1 MNMSPFG
8 WFITLVAAGFLLT
21 LAEVFLP
28 GGVAGVLGGL
38 MLLAAMGVG
47 LATFPGPWGFVAVL
61 AIMVFG
67 GIAFL
72 LWVQFFPRSRVGRRI
87 TLQTDSTAVKTV
99 AASRDLMGATG
110 ETVTALRP
118 AGVAIIGNQRYDV
131 LAEGGTWIPAGAQVK
146 ITAIRDGRLV
156 VSEAT
161 ENA

>member
-87 TLQTDSTAVKTV
+87 TLQTDSTADKTV

-110 ETVTALRP
+110 
-118 AGVAIIGNQRYDV
+118 
-131 LAEGGTWIPAGAQVK
+131 
-146 ITAIRDGRLV
+146 
-156 VSEAT
+156 
-161 ENA
+161 